1 MSGIRVSH
9 LTKSFGDFTAVDDVS
24 FDVNEGELAALL
36 GPSGSGKSTI
46 LRIIAGLEQP
56 DNGQIFLTGQDVTN
70 HRTQK
75 RNVGFV
81 FQHYALFKHMTVEK
95 NIAFGLEILKKNK
108 QEIKEK
114 VAELIDLVKL
124 NGYNHHYPSQ
134 LSGGQRQRVALA
146 RALAPEPRVLLLDEP
161 FGALDAKVR
170 KNLSRWIRDLHDRI
184 HVTSVFVT
192 HDQNEAIEIADKLIL
207 VNRGRIEQIG
217 TAHEVY
223 ETPATRF
230 AASFVGNVNVIEA
243 LLEKEK
249 ILINGAQGGLMKHL
263 PLENTSFEPGEVI
276 LLVRPEDT
284 TISRE
289 HSTEITGWI
298 PCMITGIHYR
308 GSFYEIDLQVGTNAV
323 KCILNK
329 EIFRQQQWQENQKAH
344 VHFKQYKVF
353 EVSDGYH
360 TVHTMLRQ
368 LGYIE

>member
-1 MSGIRVSH
+1 MSGIRVNN
-9 LTKSFGDFTAVDDVS
+9 LTKRFGDFTAVDDVS
-24 FDVNEGELAALL
+24 FDVKEGELAALL

-46 LRIIAGLEQP
+46 LRIIAGLEKP
-56 DNGQIFLTGQDVTN
+56 DDGQIFLTDQDVTN
-70 HRTQK
+70 HKTQK

-95 NIAFGLEILKKNK
+95 NIAFGLEIQKKSK

-124 NGYNHHYPSQ
+124 TGYNRHYPSQ

-217 TAHEVY
+217 TAPEVY
-223 ETPATRF
+223 ESPATKF

-243 LLEKEK
+243 RLEKER
-249 ILINGAQGGLMKHL
+249 ITINGTTGSLKHQ
-263 PLENTSFEPGEVI
+263 PLENGSFEPGEVI

-284 TISRE
+284 TISRD
-289 HSTEITGWI
+289 HSADTPGWI
-298 PCMITGIHYR
+298 PCLIMGVHYR
-308 GSFYEIDLQVGTNAV
+308 GSFYEIDLQVGTNVV

-329 EIFRQQQWQENQKAH
+329 EIFLQQQWQENQKAH

-360 TVHTMLRQ
+360 HVHAMLRQ

>member
-9 LTKSFGDFTAVDDVS
+9 LTKRFGDFTAVDDVS
-24 FDVNEGELAALL
+24 FDVNGGELAALL

-46 LRIIAGLEQP
+46 LRIIAGLERP
-56 DNGQIFLTGQDVTN
+56 DDGQIFLTGQDVTN
-70 HRTQK
+70 SRAQK

-81 FQHYALFKHMTVEK
+81 FQHYALFKHMNVEK
-95 NIAFGLEILKKNK
+95 NIAFGLEIQKKSK
-108 QEIKEK
+108 AEIKEK

-124 NGYNHHYPSQ
+124 NGYNQHYPSQ

-146 RALAPEPRVLLLDEP
+146 RALAPEPRVLLLVEP

-217 TAHEVY
+217 TAPEVY
-223 ETPATRF
+223 ETPATKF

-243 LLEKEK
+243 ILEKER
-249 ILINGAQGGLMKHL
+249 IAINGVEGSLKHQ
-263 PLENTSFEPGEVI
+263 PLENGSFEPGEVI

-289 HSTEITGWI
+289 HSVETPGWIACDITGV
-298 PCMITGIHYR
+298 HYR

-323 KCILNK
+323 KCVINK
-329 EIFRQQQWQENQKAH
+329 EIFVQQQWREKQKAH

-353 EVSDGYH
+353 EVSDGYQ
-360 TVHTMLRQ
+360 TVHAMLKQ

>member
-24 FDVNEGELAALL
+24 FDVNGGELAALL

-56 DNGQIFLTGQDVTN
+56 DSGQIFLTGQDVTN
-70 HRTQK
+70 SRTQK

-95 NIAFGLEILKKNK
+95 NIAFGLEIQKKSK
-108 QEIKEK
+108 SEIKEK
-114 VAELIDLVKL
+114 VEELIDLVKL

-217 TAHEVY
+217 TAPEVY

-243 LLEKEK
+243 ILEKER
-249 ILINGAQGGLMKHL
+249 ILVNGAQGHLKHQA
-263 PLENTSFEPGEVI
+263 LENGSFEPGQVI

-284 TISRE
+284 SISRE
-289 HSTEITGWI
+289 YSLETPGWI
-298 PCMITGIHYR
+298 PCEITGIHYR
-308 GSFYEIDLQVGTNAV
+308 GSFYEIDLQVGTNMV
-323 KCILNK
+323 KSIINK
-329 EIFRQQQWQENQKAH
+329 EIFLQQQWREHQKAH

-353 EVSDGYH
+353 EVSDGYQ
-360 TVHTMLRQ
+360 TVHAMLRQ